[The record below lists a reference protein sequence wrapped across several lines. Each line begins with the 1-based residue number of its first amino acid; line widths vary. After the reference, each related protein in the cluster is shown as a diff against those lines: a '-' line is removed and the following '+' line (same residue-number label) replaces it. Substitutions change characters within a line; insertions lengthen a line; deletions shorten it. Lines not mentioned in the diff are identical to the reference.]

1 MINFNQFS
9 TGPGP
14 SKHDTRW
21 QRNNPKATTS
31 DNIEDATY
39 EDISN
44 PHPSQSTVDRG
55 REIIKAFEERY
66 KDIQDKSNLAYLSL
80 MLAFSLGAKW
90 ADEHQA
96 SRAKGK
102 IGFYS
107 DLVDFAA
114 GECKNH
120 HRKVCE
126 SGKNPEVRI
135 LGINFVAITQ
145 GGEWAFENPIKK

>member
-1 MINFNQFS
+1 MFNFNQFS

-21 QRNNPKATTS
+21 QRNNPKAKTS
-31 DNIEDATY
+31 DNIEDAPY

-55 REIIKAFEERY
+55 LEIMKAFEERY
-66 KDIQDKSNLAYLSL
+66 KAVEDKSSLAYLSL

-90 ADEHQA
+90 ADVHQA

-107 DLVDFAA
+107 DLADYATQ
-114 GECKNH
+114 ECKDLY
-120 HRKVCE
+120 RKGCE
-126 SGKNPEVRI
+126 RGENLEARAI
-135 LGINFVAITQ
+135 GIHFVAITS